1 MTAILILMGLLLMS
15 WVIFCGIQ
23 VFRISRSAFA
33 ENNIKIH
40 AKCEKCGREYEV
52 TAADFAMSYG
62 VKYKSVTRTRMR
74 GIAAVNEPQFT
85 YYAKKLYCPY
95 CKRRKYA
102 QIINLNEIQDTSV
115 SSIVKAGKKWMAAM
129 VAGGVL
135 ILDVM
140 GGITSVVFKHNE
152 EKTENI
158 RQQRYVDLKQKYRL
172 DE

>member
-1 MTAILILMGLLLMS
+1 MLWTG
-15 WVIFCGIQ
+15 
-23 VFRISRSAFA
+23 RR
-33 ENNIKIH
+33 
-40 AKCEKCGREYEV
+40 EKTY
-52 TAADFAMSYG
+52 DSNFNPH
-62 VKYKSVTRTRMR
+62 

-85 YYAKKLYCPY
+85 YYVKKLYCPY
-95 CKRRKYA
+95 CKRRKYP

-135 ILDVM
+135 ILGVM
-140 GGITSVVFKHNE
+140 GGITSVVSKHNE